1 MCVEYR
7 WNSTSFVSVQEFH
20 RNVRKHNGESIM
32 IHTHLGGEV
41 DVAIESSITNGILVV
56 RMHGELDHHAVETI
70 RNDIEQALADTHYR
84 GLVLSFRGI
93 DFMDSSGL
101 GLILGRY
108 RTVAQRNARMAL
120 CEVTPSLRK
129 IFELSGILKIVPVYD
144 IEQTAVVA
152 VKEA

>member
-1 MCVEYR
+1 MQGNLLANPARFTLTWEGAV
-7 WNSTSFVSVQEFH
+7 H
-20 RNVRKHNGESIM
+20 
-32 IHTHLGGEV
+32 
-41 DVAIESSITNGILVV
+41 VAIETSVTNGILVV
-56 RMHGELDHHAVETI
+56 RMRGELDHHAVESI
-70 RNDIEQALADTHYR
+70 RNDIELALENTHYR

-108 RTVAQRNARMAL
+108 RTVAQRNRKMAL
-120 CEVTPSLRK
+120 CEVNPSLQK

-144 IEQTAVVA
+144 IEESAVTA